1 MILCVGEILVDM
13 IGCERDGAFC
23 YERKAGGAPFN
34 VACAVKRLGGSS
46 AFAGSVGDDL
56 IGEFLIDFAE
66 SRGLDGLC
74 IATEKE
80 HNTTL
85 AFVEIDGSGERSFC
99 FYRKSTADYRL
110 PHIDDAL
117 FDKAGIIHIGSLML
131 SEEVGRAYAD
141 KLAERAKRAGKTV
154 SFDVNYRTD
163 IFRDVQSAIALYK
176 KYIEL
181 ADIVKLSEDEYEI
194 FGAKYIDGLKDKL
207 ICITLG
213 SRGSKWKFGARSGSA
228 GTISVKPVD
237 TTGAGDAFYAGL
249 LKKLDGVDKSEYT
262 DEFLNGALLYANV
275 CGALNTLG
283 HGAIDCL
290 PDGATVEKYVS
301 KASRRTQD

>member
-1 MILCVGEILVDM
+1 MILSVGEILVDM
-13 IGCERDGAFC
+13 IGCERDGVFC

-34 VACAVKRLGGSS
+34 VACAVKKFGGSS

-56 IGEFLIDFAE
+56 IGDFLKKFAA
-66 SRGLDGLC
+66 SRKLDGLC
-74 IATEKE
+74 ISTEME

-85 AFVEIDGSGERSFC
+85 AFVDIDASGERSFC

-110 PHIDDAL
+110 PEIDDAL
-117 FDKAGIIHIGSLML
+117 FEKANIIHVGSLML
-131 SEEVGRAYAD
+131 SEEVGRKYAD
-141 KLAERAKRAGKTV
+141 ELMKRARYGGKTV

-163 IFRDVQSAIALYK
+163 IFRDTKSAIALYK
-176 KYIEL
+176 RYIER

-194 FGAKYIDGLKDKL
+194 FGAEYVNGLKDKL

-213 SRGSKWKFGARSGSA
+213 SRGSKWKFGGREGSA
-228 GTISVKPVD
+228 NTISVKPID

-249 LKKLDGVDKSEYT
+249 LKKLDGVDKSGYT
-262 DEFLNGALLYANV
+262 DEFLNGALRYANV

-283 HGAIDCL
+283 HGAIDSL
-290 PDGATVEKYVS
+290 PDAATVDKYFNETQ
-301 KASRRTQD
+301 SR